1 MKISTKQTIICIAF
15 AMAFLCPFF
24 IIGLI
29 ITQSDNECLR
39 YENYKLKEMN
49 NSIINYA
56 DSRADTGEFD
66 EFIKS
71 RAGQDYF
78 ELNEELYG
86 KK

>member
-1 MKISTKQTIICIAF
+1 MKISTKQTIIYIAF

-29 ITQSDNECLR
+29 VTQSDNECLK

-49 NSIINYA
+49 NIIINYA
-56 DSRADTGEFD
+56 DSTADTGEFD
-66 EFIKS
+66 EFMQS
-71 RAGQDYF
+71 EAGQDYF

>member
-49 NSIINYA
+49 NIIINYA
-56 DSRADTGEFD
+56 DSTADTGKFD
-66 EFIKS
+66 DFIQSK
-71 RAGQDYF
+71 AGQNYF
-78 ELNEELYG
+78 KLYKELYG
-86 KK
+86 EK

>member
-1 MKISTKQTIICIAF
+1 MKISIKQKIICIAF

-49 NSIINYA
+49 NIIVNY
-56 DSRADTGEFD
+56 SNSTTDTGEFD
-66 EFIKS
+66 EFMQSK
-71 RAGQDYF
+71 AGQNYF
-78 ELNEELYG
+78 KLYKELYG
-86 KK
+86 EK